1 MGWATK
7 QDLMLGVGELTF
19 GGCFREELDDL
30 GPETLDHGG
39 ILWRVKLGSRLKWV
53 WGKIKLRICV

>member
-1 MGWATK
+1 
-7 QDLMLGVGELTF
+7 MLRVGELTF

-39 ILWRVKLGSRLKWV
+39 ILWSVKLGSRLKCV
-53 WGKIKLRICV
+53 RSLNVKFRIN